1 MRPRRT
7 TRAAAVLL
15 ALAVLAGTP
24 VAVVVMAS
32 GRTVPAPTRPG
43 EPGSADPLRPSA
55 PFLAGVGDGVRPDAI
70 GCQATEAT
78 ALRGRVHLDA
88 FADGARITV
97 PAGIGV
103 LPTCRYWLHTLAD
116 DGVVHIASPER
127 RRFTLGDVFDIWGA
141 PLSRQRALG
150 FALGPGRRL
159 RVFVDGR
166 RVAGDPRR
174 IRLAD
179 GAEIA
184 LVVGRAPSRVPDS
197 FTLR

>member
-7 TRAAAVLL
+7 ARAAAVLL

-24 VAVVVMAS
+24 VAVVVVAP
-32 GRTVPAPTRPG
+32 GRAAPAPSRAG

-55 PFLAGVGDGVRPDAI
+55 PFLAGVGDGVRPDGI

-97 PAGIGV
+97 PAGNGGR
-103 LPTCRYWLHTLAD
+103 PACRYWLPTLAD

-127 RRFTLGDVFDIWGA
+127 RRFTLGDVFDLWGA
-141 PLSRQRALG
+141 PLTPKRALG

-166 RVAGDPRR
+166 RMAGDPRR

-179 GAEIA
+179 RAQSA
-184 LVVGRAPSRVPDS
+184 LVLGPCA
-197 FTLR
+197 F

>member
-15 ALAVLAGTP
+15 ALDVLAGTP
-24 VAVVVMAS
+24 VAVVVVAS

-88 FADGARITV
+88 FADGAPT
-97 PAGIGV
+97 PGPGASGG
-103 LPTCRYWLHTLAD
+103 LPPCRY
-116 DGVVHIASPER
+116 
-127 RRFTLGDVFDIWGA
+127 
-141 PLSRQRALG
+141 
-150 FALGPGRRL
+150 
-159 RVFVDGR
+159 
-166 RVAGDPRR
+166 
-174 IRLAD
+174 
-179 GAEIA
+179 
-184 LVVGRAPSRVPDS
+184 
-197 FTLR
+197 